1 MCTSIDG
8 SPRAVK
14 DSVNLLIEN
23 RNMKLGRDRDRDRD
37 RDKLEAQR
45 IILEGRERK
54 VMDFTVPS
62 TPIFGFIL

>member
-1 MCTSIDG
+1 MIDG

-23 RNMKLGRDRDRDRD
+23 RNMKLGRDRDK
-37 RDKLEAQR
+37 DKSEAQR